1 MLLYEGIEDVIKM
14 DFEIAV
20 IGGGP
25 AGLTAAVYAARA
37 GHAVTILEGAACGG
51 QMLLAHEI
59 ENYPGFSK
67 IAGYALADQMMEQA
81 TAQGVAFRYAQVDSV
96 TKEDSHFVLSCGS
109 QSYTASAVIVA
120 SGAKHRA
127 LGVPGEAEFIG
138 RGVSYCAVCDG
149 RFFTGKDVAVVG
161 GGNTALGDAI
171 YLSNICKSVTLI
183 HRRDTFRADRILV
196 QRMEKINNIHTVMNA
211 RVNKI
216 EGDQR
221 VDSLELIS
229 VGAASMSQPMMLQ
242 TDGVFIAVGN
252 VPDLSMLKDLDGIQF
267 DDGGYLM
274 TDERCR
280 SHVPGLF
287 VAGDVRAKGLRQI
300 ATAVSDGAIAGTEAA
315 EYLDG
320 FTE

>member
-1 MLLYEGIEDVIKM
+1 MKT

-37 GHAVTILEGAACGG
+37 GHSVTILEGAACGG

-59 ENYPGFSK
+59 ENYPGFTK

-81 TAQGVAFRYAQVDSV
+81 NSLGVSITYAQVDSV
-96 TKEDSHFVLSCGS
+96 IKEDDRFTVLCGS
-109 QSYTASAVIVA
+109 KSFTASAVIVA
-120 SGAKHRA
+120 AGAKHRT
-127 LGVPGEAEFIG
+127 LDVPGETEFIG

-149 RFFTGKDVAVVG
+149 RFFAGKDVAVVG

-171 YLSNICKSVTLI
+171 YLSNICNSVTLI

-196 QRMEKINNIHTVMNA
+196 RRMDAIDNIRTVMNA
-211 RVNKI
+211 RVTKI

-221 VDSLELIS
+221 VQSLDLVS
-229 VGAASMSQPMMLQ
+229 VAENAMSQPMVLQ
-242 TDGVFIAVGN
+242 ADGVFIAVGN
-252 VPDLSMLKDLDGIQF
+252 VPDLAMLSGIDGVQF
-267 DDGGYLM
+267 DEGGYLV

-280 SHVPGLF
+280 SKVRGLF
-287 VAGDVRAKGLRQI
+287 VAGDVRSKNLRQI
-300 ATAVSDGAIAGTEAA
+300 ATAVADGAIAGTEAA
-315 EYLDG
+315 EYLDALG
-320 FTE
+320 NK

>member
-1 MLLYEGIEDVIKM
+1 MKT

-37 GHAVTILEGAACGG
+37 GHSVTILEGAACGG

-59 ENYPGFSK
+59 ENYPGFTK

-81 TAQGVAFRYAQVDSV
+81 NSLGVSITYAQVDSV
-96 TKEDSHFVLSCGS
+96 TKEDDHFTVLCGS
-109 QSYTASAVIVA
+109 KAYTASAVIVA
-120 SGAKHRA
+120 AGAKHRT
-127 LGVPGEAEFIG
+127 LDVPGETEFIG

-149 RFFTGKDVAVVG
+149 RFFAGKDVAVVG

-171 YLSNICKSVTLI
+171 YLSNICNSVTLI

-196 QRMEKINNIHTVMNA
+196 QRMEAIGNIRTVMNA
-211 RVNKI
+211 RVTKI

-221 VDSLELIS
+221 IQSLNLVS
-229 VGAASMSQPMMLQ
+229 VADNAMSQPMVLQ
-242 TDGVFIAVGN
+242 ADGVFIAVGN
-252 VPDLSMLKDLDGIQF
+252 VPDLAMLSGIDGVQF
-267 DDGGYLM
+267 DNGGYLV

-280 SHVPGLF
+280 SNVPGLF
-287 VAGDVRAKGLRQI
+287 VAGDVRAKNLRQI
-300 ATAVSDGAIAGTEAA
+300 ATAVADGAIAGTEAA
-315 EYLDG
+315 EYLDALG
-320 FTE
+320 E